1 MWYRFM
7 KNSAE
12 SCGEKNCVFD
22 KKLFFSRK
30 KEFAMLSDM
39 AMTVSQLVGALR
51 RAVEIDVGEQTV
63 EGEIGSCK
71 WASSGHVYFTIK
83 DALAQIDCVMY
94 RSQAAGCASVL
105 REGVK
110 AELKGKATVY
120 EGRGRLQFLVTKVR
134 EAGAGELQTLFEDLK
149 RKLAAEGLF
158 DASRKRK
165 IPSYAQAVGLI
176 TSPTG
181 AVIQDMRHVFERRA
195 PWIHVYLLPV
205 RVQGSGA
212 EYGIAEAVRV
222 WNFPAEYCLPK
233 VDYLIVA
240 RGGGSLED
248 LWCFN
253 EEILVRAI
261 AESEIPVISAVGH
274 ETDFT
279 IADFVADLRAP
290 TPTAAVELGT
300 PDGAALGE
308 KLFETALYLK
318 RRLTQACD
326 YARVRL
332 QLAWRGMEKSSEE
345 LLQPWWQ
352 QLDEVTEDMR
362 DILFE
367 TIEDGYQTLERLELQ
382 LTSKHPRES
391 GKLMRNHLENLKTAL
406 QETLKHRIQ
415 NHRTSLDMLENIIRA
430 VGPEETLKRG
440 YSLVSNAQGKLLRCV
455 SDADVGDEV
464 NMRFADG
471 VFDAQIIRKKPQKK

>member
-1 MWYRFM
+1 
-7 KNSAE
+7 
-12 SCGEKNCVFD
+12 
-22 KKLFFSRK
+22 
-30 KEFAMLSDM
+30 MLPDM

-71 WASSGHVYFTIK
+71 WAASGHVYFTIK
-83 DALAQIDCVMY
+83 DPLAQIDCVMY
-94 RSQAAGCASVL
+94 RSQAAGCMSVL

-120 EGRGRLQFLVTKVR
+120 EGRGRLQFLVTRAR
-134 EAGAGELQTLFEDLK
+134 EAGAGELQARFEALK
-149 RKLAAEGLF
+149 QKLAAEGLF
-158 DASRKRK
+158 DASRKKK
-165 IPSYAQAVGLI
+165 IPSYAQSVGLI

-195 PWIHVYLLPV
+195 PWVRVFLLPV
-205 RVQGSGA
+205 RVQGTGA
-212 EYGIAEAVRV
+212 EEGIAEAVRA
-222 WNFPAEYCLPK
+222 WNRPAEYALPQ

-253 EEILVRAI
+253 EETLARAI

-290 TPTAAVELGT
+290 TPTAAVELST
-300 PDGAALGE
+300 PDGPAIDE
-308 KLFETALYLK
+308 KLRDTALYIK
-318 RRLTQACD
+318 RRLAQTCD

-332 QLAWRGMEKSSEE
+332 QLAWQGIEKSPEE

-352 QLDEVTEDMR
+352 QLDELHEDMK
-362 DILFE
+362 DILFVALE
-367 TIEDGYQTLERLELQ
+367 NGCRKLERLEL
-382 LTSKHPRES
+382 LLATKHPRES
-391 GKLMRNHLENLKTAL
+391 GKLMRNRL
-406 QETLKHRIQ
+406 ETLQTTMREIMRHRLQ
-415 NHRTSLDMLENIIRA
+415 RDGASLNMLENIIRA

-440 YSLVSNAQGKLLRCV
+440 YALV
-455 SDADVGDEV
+455 SDARGKLVRRISDVSAGDEV
-464 NMRFADG
+464 KMRLADG
-471 VFDAQIIRKKPQKK
+471 EMHAQIKGK

>member
-1 MWYRFM
+1 
-7 KNSAE
+7 
-12 SCGEKNCVFD
+12 
-22 KKLFFSRK
+22 
-30 KEFAMLSDM
+30 M

-51 RAVEIDVGEQTV
+51 RAVEIDVGEQIV

-71 WASSGHVYFTIK
+71 WAASGHVYFTIK

-134 EAGAGELQTLFEDLK
+134 EAGAGELQIRFEALK

-195 PWIHVYLLPV
+195 PWVRVYLLPV
-205 RVQGSGA
+205 RVQGNGA
-212 EYGIAEAVRV
+212 EYGIAEAVRA
-222 WNFPAEYCLPK
+222 WNNFAEYDLPR

-253 EEILVRAI
+253 EEIVARAI
-261 AESEIPVISAVGH
+261 AESKIPVISAVGH

-300 PDGAALGE
+300 PDGPALDE
-308 KLFETALYLK
+308 KLCETALYLK
-318 RRLTQACD
+318 RRLVQACD

-332 QLAWRGMEKSSEE
+332 QLAWQGMEKSPEE

-352 QLDEVTEDMR
+352 QLDEVSEEMK
-362 DILFE
+362 DILSD
-367 TIEDGYQTLERLELQ
+367 TLEDGYQTLERLELQ
-382 LTSKHPRES
+382 LAAKHPRES
-391 GKLMRNHLENLKTAL
+391 GKLMRTRLETLQTAL
-406 QETLKHRIQ
+406 QEIVRHRFQKHCA
-415 NHRTSLDMLENIIRA
+415 SLEMLENIIRA

-440 YSLVSNAQGKLLRCV
+440 YALVSNAKGGLLRSV
-455 SDADVGDEV
+455 SDAKIGEEV
-464 NMRFADG
+464 KMRLADG
-471 VFDAQIIRKKPQKK
+471 ELKAQIKGSHK